1 MKQAPNPNHEATD
14 RNAAA
19 EQLPEAIENQLID
32 AWRREQAKADQENS
46 EDEE

>member
-1 MKQAPNPNHEATD
+1 MKQIPIPHHEATD

-32 AWRREQAKADQENS
+32 AWRREQAKLEQENP
-46 EDEE
+46 EEEE